1 MAVFL
6 LRRAAAIA
14 ATMLTVS
21 FLVFLVL
28 EADPAQVAVK
38 TLGQFSTEA
47 QRRLWL
53 SENGYDAPFLTRYL
67 LWLGHF
73 VVGQW
78 GESVHFKTPVLPL
91 VMDRLAATGIL
102 AGATFAIM
110 VPLSLVLGIL
120 AGLREGSPT
129 DRGISLLSVLTTSVP
144 EFASSVFL
152 VFVFVFWLGWLPGA
166 STTMPGESVRE
177 LVLPVAVLVLY
188 CTGYLVRMT
197 RAAMV
202 ETMGAPYI
210 RTALMKGASP
220 ARIVLRHALRNAL
233 AAPITVIMLQVPW
246 LLSGVIVVEVFFAYK
261 GFGSLLYTGGL
272 NSDINVIEACAMVSV
287 VVVVATQVLSDIL
300 TAWLNPRIRMKG
312 RRARPETA
320 AAAEPTA
327 VGPAAA
333 EPHLLHVRTAQ
344 P

>member
-1 MAVFL
+1 MAAFL
-6 LRRAAAIA
+6 LRRAATIA

-21 FLVFLVL
+21 FLVYLVL

-38 TLGQFSTEA
+38 TLGQFSTEE

-53 SENGYDAPFLTRYL
+53 LENGYDAPFLTRYV

-73 VVGQW
+73 LVGQW
-78 GESVHFKTPVLPL
+78 GESVHFKTPVRPL
-91 VMDRLAATGIL
+91 VVERLHATGLL

-110 VPLSLVLGIL
+110 IPLSLVLGVL
-120 AGLREGSPT
+120 AGLREASGL
-129 DRGISLLSVLTTSVP
+129 DRGISLASILTTSVP
-144 EFASSVFL
+144 EFASAVFL

-197 RAAMV
+197 RAAMIEV
-202 ETMGAPYI
+202 MGAPYI

-233 AAPITVIMLQVPW
+233 AAPVTIIMLQVPW

-287 VVVVATQVLSDIL
+287 LVVVLTQVASDLL
-300 TAWLNPRIRMKG
+300 TGWLNPRVQLDAP
-312 RRARPETA
+312 RRARA
-320 AAAEPTA
+320 
-327 VGPAAA
+327 PAAA
-333 EPHLLHVRTAQ
+333 QVERAAPAMLAGTAK

>member
-1 MAVFL
+1 MAAFL

-21 FLVFLVL
+21 FLVYLVL
-28 EADPAQVAVK
+28 EADPGQVAVK

-53 SENGYDAPFLTRYL
+53 TENGYDAPLLVRYV

-78 GESVHFKTPVLPL
+78 GESTHFKTPVLPL
-91 VMDRLAATGIL
+91 VMDRLGATGIL
-102 AGATFAIM
+102 AGTTFAIM

-120 AGLREGSPT
+120 AGLREGSAA
-129 DRGISLLSVLTTSVP
+129 DRGISLFSVLTTSVP
-144 EFASSVFL
+144 EFASAVFL
-152 VFVFVFWLGWLPGA
+152 VFLFVFWLGWLPGA
-166 STTMPGESVRE
+166 STSMPGESIRE
-177 LVLPVAVLVLY
+177 LVLPVSVLVLY

-202 ETMGAPYI
+202 ETMAAPYI

-220 ARIVLRHALRNAL
+220 GRIVLRHALRNAL
-233 AAPITVIMLQVPW
+233 AAPVTVIMLQVPW

-261 GFGSLLYTGGL
+261 GFGSLLYAGGL
-272 NSDINVIEACAMVSV
+272 NSDINLIEACAMVSV
-287 VVVVATQVLSDIL
+287 VVVVATQFVSDIL
-300 TAWLNPRIRMKG
+300 TAWLNPRIRLTE
-312 RRARPETA
+312 RRPKAEPASAGLA
-320 AAAEPTA
+320 AAPPIALRPA
-327 VGPAAA
+327 VLQVGEAKP
-333 EPHLLHVRTAQ
+333 
-344 P
+344 

>member
-1 MAVFL
+1 MAAFL
-6 LRRAAAIA
+6 FRRAVAIA

-28 EADPAQVAVK
+28 EADSAQVAVK

-53 SENGYDAPFLTRYL
+53 TENGYDEPFFIRYA
-67 LWLGHF
+67 LWLVHF
-73 VVGQW
+73 IAGDW
-78 GESVHFKTPVLPL
+78 GESVYFRTPVLPL

-110 VPLSLVLGIL
+110 ASVGLVLGTL
-120 AGLREGSPT
+120 AGLREGSRA
-129 DRGISLLSVLTTSVP
+129 DRCISLLSVLTTSVP
-144 EFASSVFL
+144 EFASSVFV

-166 STTMPGESVRE
+166 STTRPGESILE
-177 LVLPVAVLVLY
+177 LVLPVSVLALY
-188 CTGYLVRMT
+188 CTGYIVRMT

-233 AAPITVIMLQVPW
+233 ATPVTVIMLQIPW

-272 NSDINVIEACAMVSV
+272 NSDINLIEACSMVSV
-287 VVVVATQVLSDIL
+287 VVVIATQFVADIL
-300 TAWLNPRIRMKG
+300 TAWLNPRIRV
-312 RRARPETA
+312 RARRLRPGARGA
-320 AAAEPTA
+320 AQLA
-327 VGPAAA
+327 VPA
-333 EPHLLHVRTAQ
+333 PDPLQVRMLQT
-344 P
+344 